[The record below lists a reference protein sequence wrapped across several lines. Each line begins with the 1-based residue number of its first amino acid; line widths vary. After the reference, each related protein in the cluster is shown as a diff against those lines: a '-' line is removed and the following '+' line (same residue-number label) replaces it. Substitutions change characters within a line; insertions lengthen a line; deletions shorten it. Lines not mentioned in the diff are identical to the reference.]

1 MQAMSHVQ
9 SFRQA
14 RNQKG
19 FTIIELVVVIL
30 LLGILAATAL
40 PRFIDVTDEAH
51 DAVFESAV
59 GGFTTGV
66 SMYRAQYYAEG
77 QPSTVTLDGQALAF
91 NEYGYPTVLG
101 ENDATFVDAATSAA
115 VCSTVF
121 NTVLQSGRP
130 TLSALTT
137 GTVEFAMPAT
147 PLASSFSFTNDVTTD
162 FRVFFFEGV
171 EFAAAIAD
179 PDGAGPLTAT
189 AEVPS
194 QPPVCYYVYTAQYQD
209 DPAAVAAGRDGV
221 PYFTFDP
228 YTGTIGEFNTSTL

>member
-1 MQAMSHVQ
+1 
-9 SFRQA
+9 
-14 RNQKG
+14 
-19 FTIIELVVVIL
+19 
-30 LLGILAATAL
+30 
-40 PRFIDVTDEAH
+40 
-51 DAVFESAV
+51 VFESAV

-171 EFAAAIAD
+171 EFVAAVVDD
-179 PDGAGPLTAT
+179 PMTVGVNESA

-194 QPPVCYYVYTAQYQD
+194 EPPVCYYVYTAQYQD